1 MGSPKHFPASNWCWE
16 RELWQEQDKLCRRRT
31 SARGISSQLVSLDC
45 GVNGMK
51 ATTRAITSTHVAG
64 NIRIFCIL
72 FCNTC
77 FLVLLPAWWA
87 HTHIHIYTHTHTLA
101 CKHTCTHWR
110 QKPSWTSPGKPHLL
124 MSQFPLANHLLG
136 IGRLSPSLSLSTSL
150 LPFSLASPLLLV
162 VVVIDI
168 GSWIWCFLMALL
180 VLTTASAIRTNLAGK

>member
-87 HTHIHIYTHTHTLA
+87 HTHIHIYTHTHSCMQTYVHTLTA
-101 CKHTCTHWR
+101 EAKLNEPGQATFIDVSISFGKSPIRNR
-110 QKPSWTSPGKPHLL
+110 QTLSLFISLY
-124 MSQFPLANHLLG
+124 F
-136 IGRLSPSLSLSTSL
+136 SPSLLSRLS
-150 LPFSLASPLLLV
+150 FAACCCCY
-162 VVVIDI
+162 
-168 GSWIWCFLMALL
+168 WYW
-180 VLTTASAIRTNLAGK
+180 